1 MPDDKDF
8 HYFET
13 YSASLLSY
21 TDNAVSNSVLDLL
34 KSVSRM
40 ITYLKQTLGL
50 SSRMI
55 FI

>member
-1 MPDDKDF
+1 MPADKDF
-8 HYFET
+8 HFFET

-34 KSVSRM
+34 KSASGM
-40 ITYLKQTLGL
+40 ITYLKKTLEL